1 MCRWIRAYPA
11 ERLAFLLNEVAA
23 PVILTVAEVQASL
36 PPTDAK
42 VICLDRDWPLIE
54 GVRIPISTGAAS
66 EARSTDLAYVIF
78 TSGSTG
84 VPKGV
89 AVPHCA
95 ITRLVLNTNYV
106 ELGPTDRIAHL
117 SNVCFDAATFEIW
130 GALLTGASVVLIP
143 KAVALDPDR
152 FGFELEERQI
162 STLFVTT
169 ALFNELAAAN
179 GRIFES
185 VKQVLFGGEAVN
197 PESVRRVLESGGPPR
212 RLLHVY
218 GPTECTTFATF
229 YLVTEVEKDATTI
242 PIGRPIT
249 NTTAYVLDKHGNPLP
264 IGVPGELYLGGPG
277 VAQGY
282 LNQPELTA
290 ERFVADP
297 FTEGGRLYQTG
308 DIVKYL
314 PDGNIEF
321 IGRADNQVKIRG
333 FRIEPGEI
341 EAVLCQHPSVTA
353 AIAIVRE
360 DDKGDKRL
368 VAYLAAD
375 GSEVPPKPA
384 ELREFLH
391 QRLPDYMVP
400 STFLVLEKLP
410 LTATGKIDRRA
421 LPEPVLERES
431 AGFVAPRSETEKA
444 VAEAWSEVLNVET
457 IGVHDDFFQLGGH
470 SLLATRIVSRL
481 RNLFRIDISP
491 RVFFENATVAA
502 IAAYI
507 DGAQLTAIE
516 PTVAPLIE
524 REEVVI

>member
-1 MCRWIRAYPA
+1 M
-11 ERLAFLLNEVAA
+11 
-23 PVILTVAEVQASL
+23 
-36 PPTDAK
+36 
-42 VICLDRDWPLIE
+42 
-54 GVRIPISTGAAS
+54 
-66 EARSTDLAYVIF
+66 
-78 TSGSTG
+78 
-84 VPKGV
+84 
-89 AVPHCA
+89 H
-95 ITRLVLNTNYV
+95 
-106 ELGPTDRIAHL
+106 
-117 SNVCFDAATFEIW
+117 
-130 GALLTGASVVLIP
+130 
-143 KAVALDPDR
+143 
-152 FGFELEERQI
+152 
-162 STLFVTT
+162 
-169 ALFNELAAAN
+169 
-179 GRIFES
+179 
-185 VKQVLFGGEAVN
+185 
-197 PESVRRVLESGGPPR
+197 
-212 RLLHVY
+212 
-218 GPTECTTFATF
+218 
-229 YLVTEVEKDATTI
+229 
-242 PIGRPIT
+242 
-249 NTTAYVLDKHGNPLP
+249 
-264 IGVPGELYLGGPG
+264 
-277 VAQGY
+277 
-282 LNQPELTA
+282 
-290 ERFVADP
+290 
-297 FTEGGRLYQTG
+297 
-308 DIVKYL
+308 
-314 PDGNIEF
+314 
-321 IGRADNQVKIRG
+321 
-333 FRIEPGEI
+333 
-341 EAVLCQHPSVTA
+341 HPSVTA